1 MAFEVIL
8 FLFLGAL
15 FGQLLLT
22 FFQIIVGHNSTKLHK
37 FFINFVLAKN

>member
-1 MAFEVIL
+1 MASVAVFW
-8 FLFLGAL
+8 GAL

-22 FFQIIVGHNSTKLHK
+22 FFQIIVGHNRTKLHK